1 MNFEEFIKPEEF
13 IQSNGD
19 GDVSEPDELDVQ
31 RTVVEALA
39 ADKAEQDEQIAQ
51 LRAKNLNLENENEDL
66 RKQVEAL
73 KDLIEKFKLKEED
86 LVKRGREAD
95 EKIQKVSQLEQII
108 SEQRAALA
116 NVGEVLA
123 KNSEREESNQV
134 ALLDRNVEIN
144 DRFPGE
150 TRDHVLEILREARD
164 TAEKEGRIRRAQI
177 LESVLVANEPVGE
190 LAKRRQALE
199 RLFSE
204 NGNILS
210 GAVITGLEKSGISHK
225 NGEEYLMPSEIIK
238 RTY

>member
-73 KDLIEKFKLKEED
+73 KDLIEKFKLKDED
-86 LVKRGREAD
+86 LVKKGREAD

-164 TAEKEGRIRRAQI
+164 AAEKEGRIRRAQI
-177 LESVLVANEPVGE
+177 LESVLVANEPSGE

-199 RLFSE
+199 KFFSE
-204 NGNILS
+204 NGNILT
-210 GAVITGLEKSGISHK
+210 GVVIAGLEKSGIPHK
-225 NGEEYLMPSEIIK
+225 IGEEYLMPSEIIK